1 MPASNSLLSMQGITK
16 AFPGVVANDSIDFE
30 IAEGNI
36 HALLG
41 ENGAGKSTLVKII
54 YGYYSADAGTMYW
67 QGEPVRVSSPAHAR
81 QMGIG
86 MVFQHFSLFEA
97 MTVRENI
104 ELAVTSTKKGLE
116 LAEEI
121 RSVSDTYGLGL
132 DPDRDVFSLSVGE
145 RQRVEIVRCLLQSPK
160 LLIMDEP
167 TSVLT
172 PQEADKLFAVL
183 RRLADQGC
191 AVLYISHKLEE
202 IRVLCH
208 HATILRHGKVVT
220 ECDPTK
226 VGTQELAEMMIGKS
240 LKLPASQAKETGKV
254 VFSVRNL
261 SRVAESERNISLKD
275 ISFDVCA
282 GEVFGIAGVAG
293 NGQTELM
300 GMLSGEVLADQESAI
315 SIKDVDC
322 GRAGI
327 QARRDLGLASVPE
340 ERLGHGVVGNMS
352 LTENVFL
359 SGHKKYD
366 LSRNLLMHFSNART
380 YSQKICDEFDVR
392 HSGIHVDA
400 SSLSG
405 GNLQKFLMGRE
416 ILQYPA
422 VMIASQP
429 TWGIDAGS
437 QAAIHQ
443 SLLDLAENGAAVVV
457 ISQDLDELMA
467 LCDRISVMFA
477 GQLSESYSVSSL
489 TAQTIGLL
497 MGGSQVEVKQDVVN
511 AN

>member
-1 MPASNSLLSMQGITK
+1 MSEQSSLLSLKGITK
-16 AFPGVVANDSIDFE
+16 VFPGVIANDSIDLDL
-30 IAEGNI
+30 AEARI

-54 YGYYSADAGTMYW
+54 YGYYSADEGAMLW
-67 QGEPVRVSSPAHAR
+67 KGEPVRVASPAHAR

-104 ELAVTSTKKGLE
+104 ELAVSLKKKGDE
-116 LAEEI
+116 LADAI
-121 RSVSDTYGLGL
+121 QSVSDTYGLEL
-132 DPDRDVFSLSVGE
+132 DPDRDVFSLSAGE

-172 PQEADKLFAVL
+172 PQEADKLFTVL

-208 HATILRHGKVVT
+208 HATILRQGRVVS

-226 VGTQELAEMMIGKS
+226 VDTRSLAEMMIGKS
-240 LKLPASQAKETGKV
+240 LQPPYSHATKAGEV
-254 VFSVRNL
+254 VLSVRRL
-261 SRVAESERNISLKD
+261 SRSAESERSISLKD
-275 ISFDVCA
+275 ISFDVRA
-282 GEVFGIAGVAG
+282 GEIFGIAGVAG

-300 GMLSGEVLADQESAI
+300 QMLSGEMSADQDWAL
-315 SIKDVDC
+315 SINDVDC
-322 GRAGI
+322 GHSGVG
-327 QARRDLGLASVPE
+327 ARRNLGVSFAPE
-340 ERLGHGVVGNMS
+340 ERLGHGIVGSMS

-359 SGHKKYD
+359 SGHKKYK
-366 LSRNLLMHFSNART
+366 LSRNLWMNFTNART
-380 YSQKICDEFDVR
+380 YSQKICDGFDVR
-392 HSGIHVDA
+392 HQGIHVDA

-416 ILQYPA
+416 ILQFPTI
-422 VMIASQP
+422 MIASQP

-443 SLLDLAENGAAVVV
+443 ALLDLAVNGTAVVV
-457 ISQDLDELMA
+457 ISHDLDELMA
-467 LCDRISVMFA
+467 LCNRISVMFE
-477 GQLSESYSVSSL
+477 GRLSDSHAVADL
-489 TAQTIGLL
+489 NAQNIGLL
-497 MGGSQVEVKQDVVN
+497 MGGAQIKINRGGVHGD
-511 AN
+511 